1 MDTFNIIGIKTTN
14 NIKKTLVYLFLI
26 ISSIVMIFPLL
37 WMIST
42 SLKSLQEIATY
53 PLIWF
58 PDTLRWENYTEALT
72 FQPFGLYAKNT
83 VIIAVFYILGNV
95 LSATLVGYGFARL
108 RFPGRNTLFV
118 ILLST
123 MMMPKIV
130 TLIPLFLIF
139 KQLGWINTYLPLTVP
154 AFLGEAFFIFI
165 MRQFFLAIPEDIVDA
180 ARIDGA
186 SEIGIWW
193 RIMLPLARPAI
204 VSIIIFAFQRTW
216 NDVLSPLI
224 YLTDPKKFTLSV
236 GLISFTAGTG
246 EGVQYWHWMMA
257 ASTTFILP
265 MVVIFLIAQKQFVQG
280 VVTSGLK
287 G

>member
-1 MDTFNIIGIKTTN
+1 MDTFNIIGIKATN
-14 NIKKTLVYLFLI
+14 NIKKTLVYLFLT

-53 PLIWF
+53 PLIWL
-58 PDTLRWENYTEALT
+58 PSTMRWENYTEALT

-83 VIIAVFYILGNV
+83 VIIAIFYILGNV

-118 ILLST
+118 VLLST

-139 KQLGWINTYLPLTVP
+139 KELGWINTYLPLTVP

-224 YLTDPKKFTLSV
+224 YLTDPKKLTLSV